1 MDFIDQ
7 IRQFSAKIQEIK
19 DQVQT
24 EEATKHSLILPFI
37 QMLGYNVFDPGEVIP
52 EFTAD
57 VGVKKGERVD
67 YAIFVNGKPSIL
79 IEAKPIDD
87 PLINHSSQL
96 YRYFSVTEAK
106 FAILTNGITYKF
118 YSDIQEPNKMDD
130 SPFLEFNLFDVK
142 ESTVA
147 ELKKFKKEAYNTDEL
162 FSAAIT
168 LKYTNKI
175 KALFDQEIK
184 EPSEE
189 LIRFFL
195 KEIYSGK
202 VTQNVIEKFKPIV
215 KRALGQ
221 YINEVISEKI
231 KTAIETSIQT
241 EEAAPAIE
249 ATPEVEKEK
258 SILTTTLE
266 LEAFF
271 LIKSICRDAVD
282 TKRITYK
289 DTLSYFNVLFDNN
302 TWKWV
307 CRLYLNGTKKYM
319 ILPTDEK
326 ETKLSI
332 NQVDDIFNYRDD
344 ILNVL
349 NKYLES
355 K

>member
-7 IRQFSAKIQEIK
+7 IKQFSAKIQEVKGQI
-19 DQVQT
+19 QS
-24 EEATKHSLILPFI
+24 EEATKHSLILPFV
-37 QMLGYNVFDPGEVIP
+37 QLLGYNVFDPGEVIP

-87 PLINHSSQL
+87 PLTNHDSQL

-106 FAILTNGITYKF
+106 FAILTNGIIYKF
-118 YSDIQEPNKMDD
+118 FSDIQEPNKMDD
-130 SPFLEFNLFDVK
+130 SPFLEFDLFDVQ

-147 ELKKFKKEAYNTDEL
+147 ELKKFKKEVYNTDEL

-168 LKYTNKI
+168 LKYTNNI
-175 KALFDQEIK
+175 KTIFDQEIK

-202 VTQNVIEKFKPIV
+202 ATQNVIEKFKPIV

-241 EEAAPAIE
+241 EEAAPTVETNPEIDEKKAI
-249 ATPEVEKEK
+249 
-258 SILTTTLE
+258 ITTTME
-266 LEAFF
+266 LETFF
-271 LIKSICRDAVD
+271 LIKSICRELVEP
-282 TKRITYK
+282 KRVTYK
-289 DTLSYFNVLFDNN
+289 DTLSYFSVIFDNS
-302 TWKWV
+302 TWKWI
-307 CRLYLNGTKKYM
+307 CRLYLDGTKKY
-319 ILPTDEK
+319 IGLPTDGK
-326 ETKLSI
+326 ETKLPI
-332 NQVDDIFNYRDD
+332 NQVDDIFNYRNE

-349 NKYLES
+349 NKYLET